1 MASVIKK
8 MICHAWRQPYQQLQN
23 EMNVVD
29 ILQDKKNFI
38 FMQHLLKVLCHIC
51 DVVI

>member
-1 MASVIKK
+1 
-8 MICHAWRQPYQQLQN
+8 
-23 EMNVVD
+23 MNVVD

-51 DVVI
+51 DVVIQGTNYSKSLQDLINFSQN